1 MSNAI
6 ATRQPQGG
14 IAALIENA
22 APRLAAAL
30 PAFFSAEK
38 MAQVVSIL
46 ACKTPKLQQCDPET
60 LITAIITAGSL
71 GLDLTPT
78 LGEGYLIPRENW
90 KTKVMECTFMPG
102 YQGLAKLAHQTGAVV
117 FIQAREVCEGDE
129 FEVLYNPDLTYRHR
143 PKFGRDRGEVT
154 HVYAVAKLTSGDHL
168 IEVLTADELESI
180 HRRSEGYQAAQRF
193 RKDESGPWVSDRLE
207 MEKKTAVRRLCKR
220 LPRATTPATAQAFA
234 NLATAIECD
243 NRQYEID
250 GDERPV
256 LEHHAINHDN
266 QTGHGSGAYAPPAVV
281 DEYRAWLRRYVD
293 KVNAAWLDRVTARMD
308 LDDVPK
314 NMAELTNPWQLG
326 NHLVKFARDAG
337 AISAPE
343 ESRVGQTDKL
353 AAVWWMRDKA
363 ALTNEAK
370 RYVASL
376 HAVKLAKLFPE
387 PDEPA
392 QAPPVEAEDDSQDGD
407 PDVDIVIPGERV
419 PGEDG

>member
-1 MSNAI
+1 M
-6 ATRQPQGG
+6 
-14 IAALIENA
+14 
-22 APRLAAAL
+22 
-30 PAFFSAEK
+30 
-38 MAQVVSIL
+38 
-46 ACKTPKLQQCDPET
+46 
-60 LITAIITAGSL
+60 TAGEV
-71 GLDLTPT
+71 
-78 LGEGYLIPRENW
+78 EGIHHRSDNY
-90 KTKVMECTFMPG
+90 KT
-102 YQGLAKLAHQTGAVV
+102 
-117 FIQAREVCEGDE
+117 
-129 FEVLYNPDLTYRHR
+129 
-143 PKFGRDRGEVT
+143 
-154 HVYAVAKLTSGDHL
+154 
-168 IEVLTADELESI
+168 
-180 HRRSEGYQAAQRF
+180 AQKKGWAER
-193 RKDESGPWVSDRLE
+193 GPWVSDWAE
-207 MEKKTAVRRLCKR
+207 MAKKTVLKRLCKSLDRTTDPERFAR
-220 LPRATTPATAQAFA
+220 LAQAID
-234 NLATAIECD
+234 LD
-243 NRQYEID
+243 NRQYQAEED
-250 GDERPV
+250 AVP
-256 LEHHAINHDN
+256 EHHAINHDN